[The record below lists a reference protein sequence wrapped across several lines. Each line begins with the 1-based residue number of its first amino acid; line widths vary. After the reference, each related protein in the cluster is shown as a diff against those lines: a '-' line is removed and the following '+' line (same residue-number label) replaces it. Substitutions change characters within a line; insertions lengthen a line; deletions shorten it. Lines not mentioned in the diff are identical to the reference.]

1 MSIFQ
6 PSVES
11 FFEWDVFYVRSAR
24 YPFICFLT
32 SGLLFPRSVYSY

>member
-1 MSIFQ
+1 MSIFL
-6 PSVES
+6 PSVEF
-11 FFEWDVFYVRSAR
+11 FFEWGVFYVRPAR